1 MRDVLQE
8 LKSLSLK
15 LQKRSTSLTDASR
28 DIRLTMEV
36 LDAMKTHGGM
46 SMREAKESL
55 MEGTFKGVALKESTE
70 KVNQL
75 QFFQA
80 VIDNLSSRLPDSEL
94 TKSLKPL
101 DPHNWPKT
109 RDELILYGEKEIHEL
124 AKDLGVSTRE
134 AVEDFRSWKLQ
145 EDQSGKTLRRLI
157 VASQTYLATSAEC
170 ERGFS
175 AMNDTA
181 SKSRNRLRVRSLSAV
196 LFIDINAPP
205 LEMFDPK
212 PFVLSWIKEGHC
224 PSTAKKSGMEAK
236 NKSEDR
242 PLWSIMC

>member
-1 MRDVLQE
+1 MPH
-8 LKSLSLK
+8 KSNNLLYIYTF
-15 LQKRSTSLTDASR
+15 QKTSTSLTDASR

-80 VIDNLSSRLPDSEL
+80 VIDNLSSHLPDSEL

-124 AKDLGVSTRE
+124 AKDLGEPTRE
-134 AVEDFRSWKLQ
+134 AVEDFHSWKLQ

-157 VASQTYLATSAEC
+157 VASQT
-170 ERGFS
+170 
-175 AMNDTA
+175 
-181 SKSRNRLRVRSLSAV
+181 
-196 LFIDINAPP
+196 
-205 LEMFDPK
+205 
-212 PFVLSWIKEGHC
+212 
-224 PSTAKKSGMEAK
+224 
-236 NKSEDR
+236 
-242 PLWSIMC
+242 